1 MSTDLDRTDL
11 DTTRRETLRAMLDA
25 DCRVVLNSG
34 IVLAGYDSTDDL
46 PDGAHDD
53 YTAPFAVVTTNNE
66 GDRYIEWRHTLDGAL
81 ECAHEHIMQPDK
93 YAWWPEHIYDL
104 DEQRRYGV
112 RVEVS
117 VVEVTA

>member
-1 MSTDLDRTDL
+1 MSTDL
-11 DTTRRETLRAMLDA
+11 DTTRREALRAMLDA

-34 IVLAGYDSTDDL
+34 IVLSGYHSTDDL
-46 PDGAHDD
+46 PDGAHEDS
-53 YTAPFAVVTTNNE
+53 TKPFAVVTNNNE
-66 GDRYIEWRHTLDGAL
+66 GDRYIEWRHTLDSAL

-104 DEQRRYGV
+104 DGQRRYGV
-112 RVEVS
+112 RVTVN